1 MLLLH
6 TDSKILSVLTT
17 LIHLQ
22 NIPEAVKAAGQTR
35 TLTPRVSHPD
45 TLQKHNLLLVRQN
58 TSDPCPHSQ
67 VSSKTPNKS

>member
-35 TLTPRVSHPD
+35 TF
-45 TLQKHNLLLVRQN
+45 
-58 TSDPCPHSQ
+58 
-67 VSSKTPNKS
+67 